1 MNTVIAAVCGFLLEN
16 QASIASSVIASASYD
31 AIKNMFNFSAL
42 KKKISRFFMDEKQM
56 EEYIQKICEESSIN
70 PHKPERDIEDI
81 YEATTKFPYHSEIFE
96 DIKEWILDNKDMI
109 NSSVNM
115 NFKNESGF
123 NIGIQ
128 KAQEIYNI
136 QGDYNA
142 KKD

>member
-1 MNTVIAAVCGFLLEN
+1 MNTVIAVVCGFLLEN

-56 EEYIQKICEESSIN
+56 EEYIRKICEESSIN

-81 YEATTKFPYHSEIFE
+81 YEATTKSSYHSEMFE
-96 DIKEWILDNKDMI
+96 YIKEWILDNKDMI
-109 NSSVNM
+109 NSSVNI

-136 QGDYNA
+136 QGNYNA
-142 KKD
+142 KND